1 MKDFLDKVVNKE
13 YSELEPFIASRTGAI
28 IRDKIDAKK
37 TEFVAKASGETKV
50 SDKS

>member
-13 YSELEPFIASRTGAI
+13 YSEIEPFIATRTGAI

-37 TEFVAKASGETKV
+37 AEFIAKASTTTNEK
-50 SDKS
+50 SD